1 MASDILGLFT
11 TPQQYEQQRQA
22 AMEAQALQTAQLT
35 PMQQGQYGIALGA
48 QQLGRA
54 IGGALGGVDPQL
66 QKITQRQQLIGMIDP
81 NNPDSYAQAI
91 NAALQTGDQEAAF
104 LLRNEMMRVKQQ
116 AQEQQLSQLKTEDYL
131 TQRGLGM
138 QQRGM
143 EARAS
148 SIASGIDPDTGER
161 TKPLV
166 DPTTQ
171 TFNQD
176 VANILVSQYGQIGA
190 NLIKQRIEGLQGIES
205 LQTKQLEQRALK
217 VARGINPDTGEQST
231 PLIDPT
237 TNQVNQ
243 SVANSLINNYGQAG
257 ANIVKQAI
265 EGTTSIES
273 LQIQQLAKSLFNAD
287 GTRNPYVEK
296 QLSTTV
302 AGRAILKSLAPETK
316 ELKKG
321 EKLVE
326 RQPDGT
332 WKIITPEGLPTQTAS
347 SDNAIQA
354 LIAGNA
360 IHPTILPYATQLAK
374 NFANLDFED
383 QNVLMEKLTKLNND
397 AQKYASEK
405 NARDQSRETNN
416 ALKELNL
423 ELARLK
429 IKKAQD
435 DQQKA
440 ADGKEIKLADAT
452 KLADKAGMVDKLS
465 DLTTSFK
472 PEFAGYVTNSAGDI
486 DVWAAGKSN
495 EPNRIAL
502 FQWWQSYQ
510 DHVNKVR
517 NDLFGAALTAPEK
530 AEFDKAMVTKGMNPA
545 QAKANLDRQAE
556 IAKKAYDKLD
566 NVLRVQGYSKA
577 ALDALKPSSSLPP
590 LSNFIVQGNN
600 TNPSNVTGGRR

>member
-1 MASDILGLFT
+1 MATSSDILGLFAS
-11 TPQQYEQQRQA
+11 PQQYEQQRQA

-66 QKITQRQQLIGMIDP
+66 QKITQRQQLLGIIDP

-91 NAALQTGDQEAAF
+91 NTALQTGDQEAAF

-143 EARAS
+143 EARALS
-148 SIASGIDPDTGER
+148 LANGIDPDTGE
-161 TKPLV
+161 
-166 DPTTQ
+166 PTTPLLDPRNQ

-176 VANILVSQYGQIGA
+176 VANTLISKYGQIGA
-190 NLIKQRIEGLQGIES
+190 NIVKQRVEGVQGIES
-205 LQTKQLEQRALK
+205 LQ
-217 VARGINPDTGEQST
+217 V
-231 PLIDPT
+231 
-237 TNQVNQ
+237 
-243 SVANSLINNYGQAG
+243 
-257 ANIVKQAI
+257 
-265 EGTTSIES
+265 
-273 LQIQQLAKSLFNAD
+273 QQLAKTLFNPD
-287 GTRNPYVEK
+287 GTRNPEVEK
-296 QLSTTV
+296 LLSTSV
-302 AGRAILKSLAPETK
+302 AGREILKKLAPETK

-326 RQPDGT
+326 RQPNGT
-332 WKIITPEGLPTQTAS
+332 WKIITPEGQPVQTVT
-347 SDNAIQA
+347 SDNAVQA

-360 IHPTILPYATQLAK
+360 IHPTVLPYATQLAK

-383 QNVLMEKLTKLNND
+383 QNVLMEKLTRLNSD
-397 AQKYASEK
+397 AKSTESSLNLRQEMFESNKAFKEAMAASSAGMK
-405 NARDQSRETNN
+405 SLQ
-416 ALKELNL
+416 KELIQ
-423 ELARLK
+423 LK
-429 IKKAQD
+429 I
-435 DQQKA
+435 DQAKQAATKA

-486 DVWAAGKSN
+486 DVWSAGKSN

>member
-1 MASDILGLFT
+1 MATSDILGLFT

-66 QKITQRQQLIGMIDP
+66 QKITQRQQLLGIIDP

-91 NAALQTGDQEAAF
+91 NTALQTGDQEAAF

-143 EARAS
+143 EARALS
-148 SIASGIDPDTGER
+148 LANGIDPDTGE
-161 TKPLV
+161 
-166 DPTTQ
+166 PTTPLLDPRNQ

-176 VANILVSQYGQIGA
+176 VANTLISKYGQIGA
-190 NLIKQRIEGLQGIES
+190 NIVKQRVEGVQGIES
-205 LQTKQLEQRALK
+205 LQ
-217 VARGINPDTGEQST
+217 V
-231 PLIDPT
+231 
-237 TNQVNQ
+237 
-243 SVANSLINNYGQAG
+243 
-257 ANIVKQAI
+257 
-265 EGTTSIES
+265 
-273 LQIQQLAKSLFNAD
+273 QQLAKTLFNPD
-287 GTRNPYVEK
+287 GTRNPEVEK
-296 QLSTTV
+296 LLSTSV
-302 AGRAILKSLAPETK
+302 AGREILKKLAPETK

-326 RQPDGT
+326 RQPNGT
-332 WKIITPEGLPTQTAS
+332 WKIITPEGQPVQTVT
-347 SDNAIQA
+347 SDNAVQA

-360 IHPTILPYATQLAK
+360 IHPTVLPYATQLAK

-383 QNVLMEKLTKLNND
+383 QNVLMEKLTRLNSD
-397 AQKYASEK
+397 AKSTESSLNLRQEMFESNKAFKEAMAASSAGMK
-405 NARDQSRETNN
+405 SLQ
-416 ALKELNL
+416 KELIQ
-423 ELARLK
+423 LK
-429 IKKAQD
+429 I
-435 DQQKA
+435 DQAKQAATKA

-486 DVWAAGKSN
+486 DVWSAGKSN